1 MDLAEIK
8 AKAAALLTTT
18 DAGILSAELASIVDT
33 CTVAEAERIQLQA
46 QLDAAYQE
54 NENLRKTNMDL
65 FLKIPVSQQTEQ
77 VEPEEEE
84 EKPSFDKLFENG
96 KLI

>member
-1 MDLAEIK
+1 MNLEDIK
-8 AKAAALLTTT
+8 AKAAALLSES
-18 DAGILSAELASIVDT
+18 DAGVISSTLAAIVDE
-33 CTVAEAERIQLQA
+33 CTIAEAERIQLQT

-54 NENLRKTNMDL
+54 NSNLRQTNMDL

-77 VEPEEEE
+77 AEPEEE